1 MSALSYIIVIVFIVM
16 FVIALTHDN
25 NDSKDDWR

>member
-1 MSALSYIIVIVFIVM
+1 MTEVFYIIVIVFIVM